1 MGLVHDE
8 DGVLAMT
15 LQGRRELQQRCCWF
29 LLYILGD
36 RLRERPEPSEIG
48 ERCRKGPRPA
58 AGPLDHPACSSSRIP
73 PAGNSQS
80 ILSIPM
86 NDTSSASDQS
96 YRCSVSLGDVPS
108 GRLPIAEV
116 TQLSLATVQQI
127 I

>member
-1 MGLVHDE
+1 
-8 DGVLAMT
+8 
-15 LQGRRELQQRCCWF
+15 
-29 LLYILGD
+29 
-36 RLRERPEPSEIG
+36 
-48 ERCRKGPRPA
+48 
-58 AGPLDHPACSSSRIP
+58 
-73 PAGNSQS
+73 
-80 ILSIPM
+80 M